1 MSFSILGRMRV
12 KSRNISCPFF
22 HQFLGA
28 VDMLTLCSNSR
39 WMSPTSPFN
48 SLIILRCPSTSTGD
62 ALRDLD
68 KRDLITGDF
77 VLVSGDVISN
87 VNIDSAIAQHRAR
100 RGKDKNAI
108 MTMVLRETGKTSR
121 TKSST
126 RRPFFFI
133 DPSQDRCLHY
143 EEISSKDRG
152 DKRFHLDDDLLAR
165 AEIDIRGDLL
175 DCYIDICTPDVLGL
189 WTDNFDYKSIRTSFL
204 RGVLQD
210 YELNG
215 KTIHTHILQEGYVAR
230 VSSLRA
236 YDAVTQDIIDRWS
249 FPFTPDC
256 NLLPGHNYRL
266 QKNKVYTE
274 SGVVLA
280 RGSSV
285 KSRSIMGKDTSVGDR
300 TVISNSVL
308 GRRCLIG
315 KNVRIE
321 GSYIWDDVVIGDD
334 SVISGTVI
342 ANEVVV
348 GAGCSIARGSLLSYR
363 VQLGKGVQLPPRTR
377 LTDDL
382 ISRNTSASSKKSV
395 MGNGG
400 AGHVYEPDSD
410 ASETSN
416 YIIAAIPR
424 NPSSDSLDS
433 MSTIH
438 SDAESEIGLIGD
450 GLPSMST
457 SPTEDTR
464 GSTIFLNEAITSIQ
478 DGILKGDDPD
488 TVKLELLGQRLTH
501 NASDTDMRDAIARAL
516 IKSVFI
522 FIKPPPIDTENLL
535 STSPSANLFGSGSV
549 ILTALSS
556 KDATIKVYET
566 YSSVL
571 RQLGIFD
578 YKSSEKKDQI
588 AVLGEIERQCASQGK
603 TGQEVLLFALSELH
617 RTLGVLQTEGVT
629 QWWTGSEGDSGQ
641 VRKLASTYMDWVLE
655 SDDDDDDDEE
665 EEETDDEEDEDSE

>member
-1 MSFSILGRMRV
+1 M
-12 KSRNISCPFF
+12 
-22 HQFLGA
+22 
-28 VDMLTLCSNSR
+28 
-39 WMSPTSPFN
+39 
-48 SLIILRCPSTSTGD
+48 
-62 ALRDLD
+62 
-68 KRDLITGDF
+68 
-77 VLVSGDVISN
+77 SGDIISN
-87 VNIDSAIAQHRAR
+87 INIDSALAQHRAR
-100 RGKDKNAI
+100 KEKDKNAI
-108 MTMVLRETGKTSR
+108 MTMILRETGKTSR

-152 DKRFHLDDDLLAR
+152 DKRFHLDEDLLAR
-165 AEIDIRGDLL
+165 PEIDIRGDLL

-189 WTDNFDYKSIRTSFL
+189 WTDNFDYKSVRSSFL

-215 KTIHTHILQEGYVAR
+215 KTVHTHILEEGYVAR

-256 NLLPGHNYRL
+256 NLSPGHNYRL
-266 QKNKVYTE
+266 GKNKVYTE

-285 KSRSIMGKDTSVGDR
+285 KSRSIIGKDTSVGDR
-300 TVISNSVL
+300 SVISNSVL

-321 GSYIWDDVVIGDD
+321 GSYIWDDVVIGDN
-334 SVISGTVI
+334 STVSGAVI

-348 GAGCSIARGSLLSYR
+348 GAGCSIAKGSLLSYR
-363 VQLGKGVQLPPRTR
+363 VQLGKGSQLSPRTR
-377 LTDDL
+377 LTEDIVL
-382 ISRNTSASSKKSV
+382 SKESASSEKLSD
-395 MGNGG
+395 GDSG

-416 YIIAAIPR
+416 YIMSAVTR
-424 NPSSDSLDS
+424 RRSTDSLDS

-438 SDAESEIGLIGD
+438 SDAESEIGLIGA
-450 GLPSMST
+450 GLPLTPS
-457 SPTEDTR
+457 SPTEDIR
-464 GSTIFLNEAITSIQ
+464 GSKIFLNEAITSIQ

-522 FIKPPPIDTENLL
+522 FIKPPTHAENLL
-535 STSPSANLFGSGSV
+535 STSPSATLFGAGATT
-549 ILTALSS
+549 LTALSP
-556 KDATIKVYET
+556 KDATIKVYKT

-571 RQLGIFD
+571 QQLGIFD
-578 YKSSEKKDQI
+578 YKSSEKNDQV
-588 AVLGEIERQCASQGK
+588 AVLEEIEHQCIGQGK
-603 TGQEVLLFALSELH
+603 AGQEVLLFALSELH
-617 RTLGVLQTEGVT
+617 RTLAVLQTEGVT
-629 QWWTGSEGDSGQ
+629 QWWNDGGDDGEE
-641 VRKLASTYMDWVLE
+641 VRKLATTYMDWVLE
-655 SDDDDDDDEE
+655 SDDDDDDDGEEQEE
-665 EEETDDEEDEDSE
+665 EESDDEEDEDESD